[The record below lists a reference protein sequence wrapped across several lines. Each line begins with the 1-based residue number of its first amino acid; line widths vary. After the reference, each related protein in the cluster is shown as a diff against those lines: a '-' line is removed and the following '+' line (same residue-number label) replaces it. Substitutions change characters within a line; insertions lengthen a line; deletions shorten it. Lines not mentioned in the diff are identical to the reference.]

1 MIEIRHLEKRFGET
15 EVFSNLN
22 FRLEDGGRY
31 CLMGASGRG
40 KTTLLRCILG
50 LEKPDTGEI
59 MKSDPNLSAV
69 FQEDRLVEF
78 LSPVDNVL
86 LALSGGRSR
95 AERKALAVRALA
107 EILPQDCLYQ
117 PCRELSGGMRR
128 RVAVCRAMLAE
139 SSAVLMDEPFSG
151 LDEDN
156 HSRLLQWVLR
166 EQRGRILLLSSHD
179 PEDAEALGGN
189 VITI

>member
-1 MIEIRHLEKRFGET
+1 MIEVRNLQKRFGDT
-15 EVFSNLN
+15 EVFSDLS

-50 LEKPDTGEI
+50 LEKPDAGEI
-59 MKSDPNLSAV
+59 MKSDLNLSAV

-86 LALSGGRSR
+86 LALSGRKSR
-95 AERKALAVRALA
+95 AGRKELAVSALE
-107 EILPQDCLYQ
+107 EILPQDCLNQ

-151 LDEDN
+151 LDGEN

-179 PEDAEALGGN
+179 PKDADALGGN

>member
-50 LEKPDTGEI
+50 LEKPDIGEI

-86 LALSGGRSR
+86 LALSGGKNR